1 MKVQLLISAMHKNPK
16 NLIKKMEVFS
26 DAILINQCDENGYE
40 EFTVK
45 DSLGE
50 ERTIRAYSFL
60 ERGVGLSRN
69 NALLRADQEISLFSD
84 EDIRYDM
91 DYEKKIVQEFDKH
104 KEADVLLFNVRVCE
118 ERQTYFNTDYHRV
131 RWYNCGRY
139 PAYAIAIRTE
149 KMHQCNLT
157 FSLLFGGGA
166 KYSNGE
172 DSLFLRD
179 CLKAGLKMYAT
190 EVVIGEEEKG
200 ESTWFFGY
208 NQKFFYDR
216 GVLYHYLY
224 GKMARIW
231 GLRFLFKNK
240 NTMCKEIPF
249 KMAYGYLK
257 DGISFAKHKKEK
269 QNGTAEIQYYHGL
282 L

>member
-1 MKVQLLISAMHKNPK
+1 MKVQVLISAMHKNPRE
-16 NLIKKMEVFS
+16 LIKKMQVFS
-26 DAILINQCDENGYE
+26 EAILINQCDKNDYE
-40 EFTVK
+40 EFLIVDEK
-45 DSLGE
+45 ND
-50 ERTIRAYSFL
+50 ERKICAYSFA

-69 NALLRADQEISLFSD
+69 NALLRATEEISLFSD
-84 EDIRYDM
+84 EDIIYDVN
-91 DYEKKIVQEFDKH
+91 YENKILDEFEKH

-118 ERQTYFNTDYHRV
+118 ERRTYFHQKFHRV

-149 KMHQCNLT
+149 KMHEKNLT

-172 DSLFLRD
+172 DSLFLKD
-179 CLKAGLKMYAT
+179 CLKAGLKMYASP
-190 EVVIGEEEKG
+190 VVIGEEEEN

-224 GKMARIW
+224 GKMAMMW
-231 GLRFLFKNK
+231 GFRFLWKNK
-240 NTMCKEIPF
+240 KEMCQDISF
-249 KMAYGYLK
+249 KKAYAYLRK
-257 DGISFAKHKKEK
+257 GISFAVHHKGNEEK
-269 QNGTAEIQYYHGL
+269 DYADSQI
-282 L
+282 